1 MTFQR
6 TCVAICFIGACAPA
20 AYAQQDLSERT
31 RRAHQVVVGTVID
44 VAPTFENS
52 TDGEQ
57 IIVSQVTVR
66 VDETL
71 KGNSESVLTL
81 KLEGGTVGDLT
92 LTVSDMPV
100 MEVEDRAVFF
110 LDRVAPGQ
118 YKPRDRGLGVMK
130 LDRTNRVRENGLAL
144 DDIRNVVRRTGR

>member
-1 MTFQR
+1 M
-6 TCVAICFIGACAPA
+6 CVVSACASA
-20 AYAQQDLSERT
+20 AYAQQDLSERA

-44 VAPTFENS
+44 VMSTFENT

-57 IIVSQVTVR
+57 LIVSHVTVR

-71 KGNSESVLTL
+71 KGDAENVLTL

-92 LTVSDMPV
+92 LTVSDMPTV
-100 MEVEDRAVFF
+100 DAGERAVFF

-118 YKPRDRGLGVMK
+118 YLPRDRGLGVMK
-130 LDRTNRVRENGLAL
+130 LDRDNRVRDNGLAL
-144 DDIRNVVRRTGR
+144 EDIKNVVRRAGR